1 VVLAG
6 ACGTTTPA
14 PHESVV
20 LQTSGSGTQTTKE
33 FTVTGPWSIA
43 WSFDCGAD
51 SGGSFFLDVFNASDH
66 TPDFKNRGVDV
77 EGEKHDSATSRFAN
91 PGTFY
96 LEITSTCSW
105 SIRVFD

>member
-1 VVLAG
+1 MLAA

-14 PHESVV
+14 PHESVL

-33 FTVTGPWSIA
+33 FTATGPWSIA
-43 WSFDCGAD
+43 WSFDCGTDGA
-51 SGGSFFLDVFNASDH
+51 GSFFLDVFNASDH

-77 EGEKHDSATSRFAN
+77 EGEQHDSATSHFAH

-96 LEITSTCSW
+96 FEITSTCAW
-105 SIRVFD
+105 SIRVFE